1 MGHFPQ
7 NPSQY
12 RHQAGLF
19 FVGADGRCRAAGIGA
34 RACALGAEVKEIGA
48 FFYALH
54 AADHCSFGAQEQ
66 AAVAERVGRDV
77 DDAHDEGALAER
89 ERAGAELPGGKVS
102 RGGWVVSHRTH
113 RFYGCRL
120 VTGLCRNANPAC
132 YTPAMTRVRAAFFLI
147 LAVSLVAS
155 DELGAQTRRVERTAH
170 AVPTRGAIA
179 DRIQTILAE
188 PALSHA
194 EWGISVTTLDG
205 QPLYGLNEG
214 RLFTP
219 ASNAK
224 LATTAAAYALLPVDT
239 LTWTTNVVAT
249 GDVDAAGVLHGNLL
263 LMGVGDPTLS
273 VRQYPYQPSAPTVPT
288 GTLVG
293 GLKMTPEAPTAKT
306 AERGATANAAQ
317 ETPATPNPMTVLS
330 LLAEQVEQSGV
341 RTIEGDVVGD
351 DSFFLNEPYGTAWGW
366 DDLQWGYGAP
376 ASALSFNEN
385 MTTLRVHPDAS
396 PPSGVAAEW
405 DPAIEYY
412 TLDDT
417 MTVAAPNET
426 AFPGLQRTPG
436 SMLVRAWGTVPA
448 SGFETDLAVEEPAEF
463 TAAAFKQAL
472 LMRGIQVTGS
482 AIAAH
487 RETSGAGDFVAERA
501 EPVRLERSDLLTVVA
516 PITGRRVLGTHISVP
531 VAEDITVTNK
541 VSQNLHAE
549 LLLRLLGKEL
559 GKEGSLAQG
568 TRVVRQFLIDTGVS
582 DQDFFFY
589 DGSGMSVDDRIAPRA
604 NTQLLVWVA
613 RQPWGAA
620 FRATLPVAGVD
631 GTLTTH
637 FRDSRLKGKLWAK
650 TGTLKET
657 VALSGYLTAASG
669 KTLVFS
675 VMVNGHRPGS
685 NVESAAVE
693 RICEA
698 IAATE

>member
-1 MGHFPQ
+1 
-7 NPSQY
+7 
-12 RHQAGLF
+12 
-19 FVGADGRCRAAGIGA
+19 
-34 RACALGAEVKEIGA
+34 
-48 FFYALH
+48 
-54 AADHCSFGAQEQ
+54 
-66 AAVAERVGRDV
+66 
-77 DDAHDEGALAER
+77 
-89 ERAGAELPGGKVS
+89 
-102 RGGWVVSHRTH
+102 
-113 RFYGCRL
+113 
-120 VTGLCRNANPAC
+120 
-132 YTPAMTRVRAAFFLI
+132 
-147 LAVSLVAS
+147 
-155 DELGAQTRRVERTAH
+155 
-170 AVPTRGAIA
+170 
-179 DRIQTILAE
+179 
-188 PALSHA
+188 
-194 EWGISVTTLDG
+194 
-205 QPLYGLNEG
+205 
-214 RLFTP
+214 
-219 ASNAK
+219 
-224 LATTAAAYALLPVDT
+224 
-239 LTWTTNVVAT
+239 VAT

-273 VRQYPYQPSAPTVPT
+273 ARQYPYQPPAPILLPKPPT
-288 GTLVG
+288 GASVG
-293 GLKMTPEAPTAKT
+293 GLKMTPEAPTAKRQAPEPVPEPPKT
-306 AERGATANAAQ
+306 DA
-317 ETPATPNPMTVLS
+317 MTVLS

-351 DSFFLNEPYGTAWGW
+351 DSFFLNEPYATAWGW

-385 MTTLRVHPDAS
+385 MTTLRVYADSSA
-396 PPSGVAAEW
+396 PSGVAAEW

-417 MTVAAPNET
+417 MTVAAPTET
-426 AFPGLQRTPG
+426 AFPGLQRMPG
-436 SMLVRAWGTVPA
+436 SMLVRAWGTVPS
-448 SGFETDLAVEEPAEF
+448 SGFETELAVEEPAEF

-501 EPVRLERSDLLTVVA
+501 EPLRLERSNLQTVVA

-549 LLLRLLGKEL
+549 LLLRLLGKEF

-604 NTQLLVWVA
+604 NTQLLDWVA

-631 GTLTTH
+631 GTLTNH

-685 NVESAAVE
+685 NAESAAVE